1 MSQTVERAREEG
13 RREVNRKVIPLGR
26 QPTPHTTTHFEMIN
40 IFLCVCVCVL
50 EGMDWTSFPN
60 SPHVD

>member
-26 QPTPHTTTHFEMIN
+26 QGSPHATTHFDFETIN
-40 IFLCVCVCVL
+40 IFCVCVL
-50 EGMDWTSFPN
+50 
-60 SPHVD
+60 